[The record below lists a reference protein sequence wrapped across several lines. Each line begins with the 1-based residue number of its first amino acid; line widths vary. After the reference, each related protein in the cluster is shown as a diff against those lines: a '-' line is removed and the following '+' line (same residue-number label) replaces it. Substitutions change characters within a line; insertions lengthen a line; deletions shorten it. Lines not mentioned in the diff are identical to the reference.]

1 MLTETERELLLKRCS
16 CFFFIGFDAQ
26 GAEQLGN
33 KLHNTSKW
41 IGATEIAVLL
51 RSLRIRLVPLKCF
64 MK

>member
-1 MLTETERELLLKRCS
+1 MRS
-16 CFFFIGFDAQ
+16 IGFDSQ

-51 RSLRIRLVPLKCF
+51 RSLRIKYEVVFSLSN
-64 MK
+64 

>member
-1 MLTETERELLLKRCS
+1 MISGNNNRNVSLQPVGIRFPYIETY
-16 CFFFIGFDAQ
+16 FIFVGFDAQ

-51 RSLRIRLVPLKCF
+51 RSLGIR
-64 MK
+64 